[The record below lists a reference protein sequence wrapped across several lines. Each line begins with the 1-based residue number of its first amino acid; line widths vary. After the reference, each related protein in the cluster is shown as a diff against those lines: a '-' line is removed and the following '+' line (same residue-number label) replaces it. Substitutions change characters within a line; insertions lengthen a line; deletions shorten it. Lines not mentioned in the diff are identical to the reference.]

1 VVGAGAPLMV
11 RVYAAGPFAPGTP
24 VALDA
29 DAVHHLRVRRVVVGA
44 AVAMHDG
51 SGSIA
56 EGVLAGL
63 NKGSALVT
71 VEKVRSVARLPAVH
85 LIVPVADR
93 DRMLWLA
100 EKVTELGVTS
110 WRAVRWRRSLSV
122 APRGEGEGFRAKVA
136 ARMRSALEQSGSAWL
151 PEILPEIDAGAVA
164 DEAGGTR
171 YLLAAGAPGMLRGGV
186 GTVVPPVTLVLG
198 PEGGIDADEEAAL
211 KSSGFQPVAVA
222 PHVLRFE
229 TAGVAAVA
237 LARAAL
243 EEGRGDE

>member
-1 VVGAGAPLMV
+1 MV
-11 RVYAAGPFAPGTP
+11 RVYASGPFAPGTP

-44 AVAMHDG
+44 PVAMHDG
-51 SGSIA
+51 GGSIA

-71 VEKVRSVARLPAVH
+71 VDAVRSVPRLPAVH
-85 LIVPVADR
+85 LLVPIADR

-100 EKVTELGVTS
+100 EKATELGVTS

-136 ARMRSALEQSGSAWL
+136 ARMRSALEQSGAAWL
-151 PEILPEIDAGAVA
+151 PEILPEADVKDIVAV
-164 DEAGGTR
+164 DNGSR
-171 YLLAAGAPGMLRGGV
+171 YLLTAGAPGMLRGGP
-186 GTVVPPVTLVLG
+186 GAVVAPVTLALG
-198 PEGGIDADEEAAL
+198 PEGGIDADEDAELQAA
-211 KSSGFQPVAVA
+211 GFRPVSVA

-229 TAGVAAVA
+229 TAGVAAVT

-243 EEGRGDE
+243 DA